1 MRVGGGNEEGW
12 EGRGL
17 KRYCSV
23 KEADEGE
30 GASGRTRGCEQ
41 VGEGMRRTRGYCE
54 EVGEGMRRTW
64 RCED

>member
-1 MRVGGGNEEGW
+1 MRRGGK
-12 EGRGL
+12 GL

-23 KEADEGE
+23 VKEADKGE
-30 GASGRTRGCEQ
+30 GADGELTRG
-41 VGEGMRRTRGYCE
+41 CE